1 MRRKEWEKKKQ
12 PCRKAGT
19 LYKGHGLRPCQKS
32 LDFLLQCGHT
42 SEALPAGLSHSD
54 RMTCVIYQRGQ
65 SLGKLIWQSLGE
77 FIPPYPQHTHTHAHI
92 IHLSRSFTRSHTHT
106 IPSHLFGARLLPKN
120 GSVIFLSSTHQLAV
134 LFPFLSFALF
144 QNFHC
149 YSSQKLFCSS
159 NSSSA

>member
-1 MRRKEWEKKKQ
+1 MPEK
-12 PCRKAGT
+12 
-19 LYKGHGLRPCQKS
+19 

-77 FIPPYPQHTHTHAHI
+77 FIPPYPQHTHTHTHNPS
-92 IHLSRSFTRSHTHT
+92 LSFFHSLSHT
-106 IPSHLFGARLLPKN
+106 IPSHLFAARLLPKN

-134 LFPFLSFALF
+134 LFPVLSLALVSKFLLCIILLKSCFAVVTL
-144 QNFHC
+144 QPH
-149 YSSQKLFCSS
+149 
-159 NSSSA
+159 NSCVNYGIMCIRSD